1 MSEGLKAGLTHEM
14 ERQVTEDLSAQKVFP
29 HVPDVY
35 ATRAVLAVLMQLVA
49 EALVGP
55 AIKRDLPFAA
65 VLKRWGIGMALRFV
79 GIVVL
84 AGAAVADP
92 KVFPPL
98 PAAMGYLGV
107 LLPLLIVETR
117 LLR

>member
-1 MSEGLKAGLTHEM
+1 VKPLAIG
-14 ERQVTEDLSAQKVFP
+14 
-29 HVPDVY
+29 
-35 ATRAVLAVLMQLVA
+35 AVLTVALALAGQVVWGHAVWVAIASFGVLAMLVQMAA

-84 AGAAVADP
+84 AGAAVANP
-92 KVFPPL
+92 KLFPPL

>member
-1 MSEGLKAGLTHEM
+1 MKPLAIGAVLTVALALVG
-14 ERQVTEDLSAQKVFP
+14 QVVWGHTVWVAIASFG
-29 HVPDVY
+29 
-35 ATRAVLAVLMQLVA
+35 VLAVLVQMVA

-65 VLKRWGIGMALRFV
+65 VLKRWGIGMTLRFV

-84 AGAAVADP
+84 AGAAVANP
-92 KVFPPL
+92 KLFPPL

>member
-1 MSEGLKAGLTHEM
+1 MKPLAIGAVLTVALALVG
-14 ERQVTEDLSAQKVFP
+14 QVVWGHTVWVAIASFG
-29 HVPDVY
+29 
-35 ATRAVLAVLMQLVA
+35 VLAVLVQMVA

-84 AGAAVADP
+84 AGAAVANP
-92 KVFPPL
+92 KLFPPL